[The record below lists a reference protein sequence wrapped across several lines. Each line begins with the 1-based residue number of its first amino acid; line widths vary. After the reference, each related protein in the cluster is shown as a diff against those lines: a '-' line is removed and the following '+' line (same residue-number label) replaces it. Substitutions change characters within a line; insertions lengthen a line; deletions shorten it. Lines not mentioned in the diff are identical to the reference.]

1 MRYEKH
7 RFDGRSS
14 GSRRHRVRFGA
25 SVCDCCD
32 AARTRSRE
40 SDLKMTLELEVN
52 DMQYSNRMLTH
63 NPQVRRRHEN
73 DLEVQ
78 GVVSETIAYSRS
90 YQVIDCA

>member
-1 MRYEKH
+1 
-7 RFDGRSS
+7 
-14 GSRRHRVRFGA
+14 
-25 SVCDCCD
+25 
-32 AARTRSRE
+32 
-40 SDLKMTLELEVN
+40 MTLELEVN
-52 DMQYSNRMLTH
+52 DMQYSNRMLMH